1 MSENVKLEELLN
13 NVFFTEKDDSISGTS
28 QRDPLGLQPIWSF
41 YGRRVINHL
50 TTISTSIHGF
60 REVLL
65 CLAVCK
71 EVYVEKS
78 RFSYADLI
86 LFFEQLFIYT
96 SISKGRI
103 EGILGSDNGN
113 AKFIANNSNPELSS
127 TKTILVREISLGYYG
142 RYKTPLSTM
151 GIIDGRGEL
160 QNEIIDIKKLYGE
173 ERFWEIQKAFKK
185 FIESNNK
192 RFNCFEA
199 KDALFEA
206 IFGKFRPGERK
217 FWINKLYE
225 DKGEKKELM
234 ELCYQQVNKESIAKE
249 LFTSLSSKSE
259 VIDILR
265 LEPYLRCLEQVF
277 FKAMSSKKVNEIEI
291 ENIVVHKKSYKDFC
305 QINTLSTTPLFRERI
320 KFLREKCNPDSANYI
335 ENVIKY
341 HELVCKQKK
350 SSVWVEMDTEGRLQP
365 FVNTNDVDIDISVW
379 GRDYYLSS
387 LKSIKSEI
395 LEFSK

>member
-1 MSENVKLEELLN
+1 MSENVRLEDLLN
-13 NVFFTEKDDSISGTS
+13 NIFFTEKDDNISGTS

-65 CLAVCK
+65 CLAVCR

-113 AKFIANNSNPELSS
+113 AKFIANNANPELSS

-151 GIIDGRGEL
+151 GIIDGRSEL
-160 QNEIIDIKKLYGE
+160 QIDIADVKKLYGE
-173 ERFWEIQKAFKK
+173 ERFQEIQKSFKK
-185 FIESNNK
+185 YIDSNNK

-206 IFGKFRPGERK
+206 IFGKFRPGERI

-234 ELCYQQVNKESIAKE
+234 ELCYQQVNKDSIAKE
-249 LFTSLSSKSE
+249 LFSSLSSKAE
-259 VIDILR
+259 VTDILR
-265 LEPYLRCLEQVF
+265 LEPYLRCLEQIF
-277 FKAMSSKKVNEIEI
+277 YRAMSSKKVNEIEI
-291 ENIVVHKKSYKDFC
+291 ENIEAHKKGYQDFC
-305 QINTLSTTPLFRERI
+305 QIDALSETSLFRERI
-320 KFLREKCNPDSANYI
+320 KFLREKCNPASTDYI

-350 SSVWVEMDTEGRLQP
+350 SSVWVEMDMEGRLQP

>member
-1 MSENVKLEELLN
+1 MNGKLKLEELLN

-65 CLAVCK
+65 CLAICK
-71 EVYVEKS
+71 EIYVEKS

-127 TKTILVREISLGYYG
+127 TKTVLVREISLGYYG

-151 GIIDGRGEL
+151 GIIDGRSEL
-160 QNEIIDIKKLYGE
+160 QIDIADIKKLYGE
-173 ERFWEIQKAFKK
+173 EPFCEIQKAFKK

-192 RFNCFEA
+192 QFNSFEA

-206 IFGKFRPGERK
+206 ILGKFRQGERK

-234 ELCYQQVNKESIAKE
+234 ELCYEQVNKESIAQQ
-249 LFTSLSSKSE
+249 LFNSLSSKEE
-259 VIDILR
+259 VTDILR
-265 LEPYLRCLEQVF
+265 LEPYLRCLEHIF
-277 FKAMSSKKVNEIEI
+277 YKAMSSKKVNEIEI
-291 ENIVVHKKSYKDFC
+291 ENIVVHKKSYKNFC

-350 SSVWVEMDTEGRLQP
+350 SSVWIEMDTEGRLQP
-365 FVNTNDVDIDISVW
+365 YVNTNDVDIDISVW

-395 LEFSK
+395 QEFSK